1 MNPPTQI
8 HLCRAE
14 SGSTLVCAIC
24 TIFIISLIGANV
36 LLNCTTRYN
45 VTAKQVKAWKEA
57 LYAAESGGDT
67 GFAEVRQKFNDPTF
81 WPWTN
86 SSAPFGQSSS
96 LSTSVTVDKFYT
108 DTDQI
113 GYFRI
118 RAAGTAKLLGLRRT
132 GMDDRMDNTT
142 RGDSLLRKIDFNY
155 DHFRAKYGDGDG
167 NNPTLQA
174 VPNPQVTRRI
184 ELIAVPQKVSF
195 TGSLKASNSFN
206 GPGSAG
212 QVDSYD
218 SKNGAYPGKSIAAN
232 PVPPTDPNYKYYV
245 NSRNGDV
252 SVGTASFSQGGPIY
266 GNVTTNGG
274 NITSPPY
281 NISGTIDNS
290 VPFTIPLLDRPDT
303 TNFTPGS
310 GTTLNLPATATYVPQ
325 KYVYSSLS
333 GGLTINGQTVP
344 AGPNAGKPAE
354 TYVTIVVGAA
364 GSTTG
369 DIGNITLGAGVNA
382 KIYFTGSLSAKANN
396 LANNNIDGAVG
407 VYKTKDGT
415 TFTASDDYSRAGH
428 MQFYG
433 VSRTDGSTQSI
444 SISPPG
450 DVYATIYAPSGD
462 ISLTGNPGWF
472 GAIAAYNFSG
482 NGVTG
487 FHYDKGIVGDGT
499 AKDYQVASYIEDVR

>member
-81 WPWTN
+81 GPWTN

-174 VPNPQVTRRI
+174 VPNAQVTRLI
-184 ELIAVPQKVSF
+184 ELIAVPQQVSF
-195 TGSLKASNSFN
+195 TASLTASNSFN

-218 SKNGAYPGKSIAAN
+218 SKNRAYPRKSIAAN
-232 PVPPTDPNYKYYV
+232 PVPPTDPNYKYY
-245 NSRNGDV
+245 
-252 SVGTASFSQGGPIY
+252 I
-266 GNVTTNGG
+266 
-274 NITSPPY
+274 
-281 NISGTIDNS
+281 
-290 VPFTIPLLDRPDT
+290 
-303 TNFTPGS
+303 
-310 GTTLNLPATATYVPQ
+310 
-325 KYVYSSLS
+325 
-333 GGLTINGQTVP
+333 
-344 AGPNAGKPAE
+344 
-354 TYVTIVVGAA
+354 
-364 GSTTG
+364 
-369 DIGNITLGAGVNA
+369 
-382 KIYFTGSLSAKANN
+382 
-396 LANNNIDGAVG
+396 
-407 VYKTKDGT
+407 
-415 TFTASDDYSRAGH
+415 
-428 MQFYG
+428 
-433 VSRTDGSTQSI
+433 
-444 SISPPG
+444 
-450 DVYATIYAPSGD
+450 
-462 ISLTGNPGWF
+462 
-472 GAIAAYNFSG
+472 
-482 NGVTG
+482 
-487 FHYDKGIVGDGT
+487 
-499 AKDYQVASYIEDVR
+499 